1 MTRRRGFTLMELLVA
16 TAIIS
21 VILVYLYQATN
32 TMKISNDFYAKK
44 ADKELLKEKLF
55 FALYRDI
62 LQMEKDSVQIKN
74 GEDDFSVLSIV
85 SKNSHYNMIY
95 PYVGYYV
102 SKDKTLL
109 RLESLK
115 NMNLPATFENLTSFK
130 TEVVAENI
138 ELFKVYKKEK
148 FYLVHIRMDEGNE
161 LIFQVV
167 V

>member
-1 MTRRRGFTLMELLVA
+1 MMRRSFTLMELLVA

-21 VILVYLYQATN
+21 IILIYLYQATN
-32 TMKISNDFYAKK
+32 TMKISNDFYAKRSE
-44 ADKELLKEKLF
+44 KELLKEKLF

-62 LQMEKDSVQIKN
+62 LQMERGSAQIKN
-74 GEDDFSVLSIV
+74 EEKSFDTISVI

-109 RLESLK
+109 RLESLS
-115 NMNLPATFENLTSFK
+115 NMNLPATLENLTSFK
-130 TEVVAENI
+130 SEVVAENI
-138 ELFKVYKKEK
+138 ELFRIYKKEK
-148 FYLVHIRMDEGNE
+148 YFLVHVKMQEGNE